1 MSTTTAEPAAPQ
13 ISAKR
18 GIWGRQ
24 LAHYPSNGPRAVYL
38 GIVIIAT
45 IVLYYELYV
54 GGAVAT
60 KISADLDM
68 SLTYLIV
75 VSIVGNALGALASIF
90 AGLADRWG
98 RANLVVYGLAITG
111 ALIYAISY
119 VDTKQNYLI
128 LFAVISLVEGVI
140 LVATPAL
147 IRDFS
152 PQLGR
157 ASAMGFWTLGPVV
170 GSLVV
175 TEVSSNTLDAHPDWQ
190 YQFQICG
197 IVGLAVFVIAFFGL
211 RELAPQIRDQL
222 MVSLRDRVL
231 VEARARG
238 IDPEKAL
245 KGHWGQML
253 RFDIIG
259 PSFGIAVFL
268 LFYYIAVG
276 LWVVFFATNYGYTE
290 AKANSLANW
299 YWASNAI
306 ALILAGILSDWL
318 KVRKPFMVV
327 GALISAAGVTLF
339 ALATTKPETDYNTWI
354 QYTLLISIG
363 GAIAFASWMAAFTET
378 VEKHNPAATATGL
391 AVWGATLRF
400 VVVVALAGLIYA
412 IPAAS
417 TLVDSG
423 QKVQALAAGTAP
435 DLNEGQNAIVKAVAE
450 DPTIVTKAKT
460 LATQYTKELATAAK
474 IKPATQAALASN
486 PTNPATQAQAITEI
500 SGKSVDDVAK
510 AITLGTK
517 YKDELAT
524 AATMT
529 QATQQAL
536 LVNPTDPAAQAKAV
550 GEIAAGLKIP
560 ADQAA
565 LKLQQ
570 LAAVPTAD
578 LLFMATNAPAII
590 QASEDLTALAKVPA
604 ADLAFLAKYGPP
616 LQDPKVVEKLTYL
629 GEEGPIV
636 QQALK
641 DSPIQWQRWWWIC
654 LAGQILFIPFVW
666 ALTGRWSPRKARED
680 AKAHDEAVNRELA
693 ALAGEQPAASATT

>member
-1 MSTTTAEPAAPQ
+1 M
-13 ISAKR
+13 
-18 GIWGRQ
+18 
-24 LAHYPSNGPRAVYL
+24 
-38 GIVIIAT
+38 IITT

-68 SLTYLIV
+68 SLAYLIL
-75 VSIVGNALGALASIF
+75 VSIVGNVLGALASIF

-111 ALIYAISY
+111 VLIYAISF
-119 VDTKQNYLI
+119 VETKLNYLI
-128 LFAVISLVEGVI
+128 LFAGVSLVEGVI

-147 IRDFS
+147 VRDFS

-197 IVGLAVFVIAFFGL
+197 IVGMAVFVIAFLGL
-211 RELAPQIRDQL
+211 RELAPQLRDQL
-222 MVSLRDRVL
+222 MVSLRDRTL
-231 VEARARG
+231 IEAKARG

-245 KGHWGQML
+245 QGHWRQML
-253 RFDIIG
+253 KWDIIG
-259 PSFGIAVFL
+259 SSFAIGVFL

-290 AKANSLANW
+290 AEANALANW

-306 ALILAGILSDWL
+306 ALIVAGLLSDWL
-318 KVRKPFMVV
+318 KVRKPFMLL
-327 GALISAAGVTLF
+327 GALVSAAGVTLF
-339 ALATTKPETDYNTWI
+339 ALATTKPETDNNTWI
-354 QYTLLISIG
+354 QYTLMISIG
-363 GAIAFASWMAAFTET
+363 GAFAFATWMAAFTET
-378 VEKHNPAATATGL
+378 VEKRNPAATATGL
-391 AVWGATLRF
+391 AVWGATLRLI
-400 VVVVALAGLIYA
+400 VVVAFAGLIYA

-423 QKVQALAAGTAP
+423 QKVQALAAGTAA
-435 DLNEGQNAIVKAVAE
+435 DLNESQNAIVKAVAA
-450 DPTIVTKAKT
+450 DPSIATKAQT
-460 LATQYTKELATAAK
+460 LAAKYTKELATAAK
-474 IKPATQAALASN
+474 MKPATQAALTAN
-486 PTNPATQAQAITEI
+486 PTDVAAQAQAITEI
-500 SGKSVDDVAK
+500 SGKPVADVAK

-524 AATMT
+524 AATMS

-536 LVNPTDPAAQAKAV
+536 LLNPTDPATQAKAV
-550 GEIAAGLKIP
+550 GEIATGLKIP

-565 LKLQQ
+565 LKLAA

-578 LLFMATNAPAII
+578 LLFMATNAPGII
-590 QASEDLTALAKVPA
+590 QASEDLTALSKVPA

-616 LQDPKVVEKLTYL
+616 LQDAKVVEKLTYL
-629 GEEGPIV
+629 AAEGPVV

-641 DSPIQWQRWWWIC
+641 DSPAQWQRWWWIC

-666 ALTGRWSPRKARED
+666 LLTGRWSPRKARQD
-680 AKAHDEAVNRELA
+680 AKAHEQAVDQELA
-693 ALAGEQPAASATT
+693 ALAGEQPAATATT